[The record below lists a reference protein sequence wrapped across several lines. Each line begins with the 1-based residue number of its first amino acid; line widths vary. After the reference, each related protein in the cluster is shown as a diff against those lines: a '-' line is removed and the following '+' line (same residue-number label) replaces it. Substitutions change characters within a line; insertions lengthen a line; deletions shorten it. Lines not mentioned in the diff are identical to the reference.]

1 MTSILRWVLVGLL
14 LLHGGRLFAQAADG
28 LPDYRDHQRLRY
40 YLDEAGREQPVQSA
54 DDWAIRR
61 RHILLGFQEALGEMP
76 ARDQLPPLDP
86 VRGESVAEQGYVRTH
101 LTIVAGEG
109 ERIPCWLLEPPR
121 LAEQKLP
128 AMLALHQTTTIGK
141 DEPAGLGGLPNL
153 AYGRE
158 LAQRGYV
165 VLAPDYPSF
174 GEYEFDYAASPY
186 PSGSLKGVLNHMRCV
201 DFLASYEAVDPQR
214 IGVIGHSLGG
224 HNSIFVGVFDQRLQ
238 VVVSSCGWTPF
249 HDYYAGD
256 IRGWTSDRYIPR
268 LRDAYE
274 LDPDRVPFDFYELIA
289 TLAPRAFFSSSPE
302 RDSNFEV
309 AGVRKAAAEA
319 APVFELLAAD
329 GRFKVVYPECEHD
342 FPPATR
348 REAYAFIDQAL
359 SHQPTADVP

>member
-1 MTSILRWVLVGLL
+1 MPARWLVHCLLMLPCGALCAQETS
-14 LLHGGRLFAQAADG
+14 G
-28 LPDYRDHQRLRY
+28 LPAYHDHRRLTY
-40 YLDEAGREQPVQSA
+40 FLDDAGHERPVQTA
-54 DDWAIRR
+54 EAWAIRR
-61 RHILLGFQEALGEMP
+61 GHILQGFQAALGELP
-76 ARDQLPPLDP
+76 TREQLPPLDP
-86 VRGESVAEQGYVRTH
+86 VYGEPVAADGHVRVH
-101 LTIVAGEG
+101 VTIVAGEG
-109 ERIPCWLLEPPR
+109 ERIPCWLLLPPQ
-121 LAEQKLP
+121 LPDQKLP
-128 AMLALHQTTTIGK
+128 AMLALHQTTNIGK

-201 DFLASYEAVDPQR
+201 DFLAGHKNVDPQR

-224 HNSIFVGVFDQRLQ
+224 HNSIFVGVFDERLQ

-268 LRDAYE
+268 LRDVYE
-274 LDPDRVPFDFYELIA
+274 LDPDRLPFDFYELVA
-289 TLAPRAFFSSSPE
+289 ALAPRAFFSSSPE

-319 APVFELLAAD
+319 TPIFELLSAAE
-329 GRFKVVYPECEHD
+329 RLKVVYPECEHD
-342 FPPATR
+342 FPPEVR
-348 REAYAFIDQAL
+348 REAYAFVDRVL
-359 SHQPTADVP
+359 SHQPIAETP